1 MPRASLAP
9 PLVPPF
15 RHISVSMAGIWGS
28 RSSAVLQLKMAKSHC
43 FEAVHLYIPSCTA
56 VHCPCEMLLWDD
68 MTITILISYIMH
80 VFLAPEASSH
90 ISLSI
95 TFLFLISCGILADAL
110 LHLNIRSQFHSLFS
124 QPPGNLAGRLLS
136 EAPRCRAQACG
147 TALLHRQQSLAAR
160 WGSRS

>member
-28 RSSAVLQLKMAKSHC
+28 RSSAVLQLKMANSHC

-80 VFLAPEASSH
+80 VFLAPEACSH

-110 LHLNIRSQFHSLFS
+110 LHLNIQELYHSFTPLFYRTWIV
-124 QPPGNLAGRLLS
+124 PLTCCLDTEGR
-136 EAPRCRAQACG
+136 
-147 TALLHRQQSLAAR
+147 ALPVPALHNY
-160 WGSRS
+160 G